1 MGKLFT
7 IAVLFSFNNL
17 LSQNS
22 DVKEAF
28 YKYKE
33 SILNQQGE
41 LAASMVNQKTLF
53 YYDDVLEASKNGD
66 SLSIE
71 NEGFFKKFMVL
82 SVRHRLRAEELFS
95 MTGKTLFE
103 HGVNQGWIGKESVQ
117 GIETG
122 TIEEDGKNAMVQM
135 FQNGKEVPYFFQFEK
150 ENGQWQLDLTS
161 IMETSEVALK
171 EYLKENNLNENQ
183 FILQILEMVTGS
195 APDNAVWHPLKK
207 N

>member
-1 MGKLFT
+1 MGKLFI

-17 LSQNS
+17 LSQNN

-41 LAASMVNQKTLF
+41 TAAGMVNKKTLF
-53 YYDDVLEASKNGD
+53 YYNDVLEASKNAD
-66 SLSIE
+66 SVSIE
-71 NEGFFKKFMVL
+71 NAGFFKKFMVL
-82 SVRHRLRAEELFS
+82 SVRHRLSPEDLFG

-122 TIEEDGKNAMVQM
+122 TIEEDGNNAMVQM

-150 ENGQWQLDLTS
+150 ENGQWLLDLTS

-171 EYLKENNLNENQ
+171 EYLKENDLNENQ
-183 FILQILEMVTGS
+183 FILQVLEMVTGS
-195 APDNAVWHPLKK
+195 TLSNAVWHPLKK

>member
-1 MGKLFT
+1 MERFFVIIALF
-7 IAVLFSFNNL
+7 FFNNL
-17 LSQNS
+17 LSQKS
-22 DVKEAF
+22 DVKDTF

-41 LAASMVNQKTLF
+41 LASAMVNQKTLF
-53 YYDDVLEASKNGD
+53 YYSDVLEASINAD
-66 SLSIE
+66 SLSLE
-71 NEGFFKKFMVL
+71 NSGFFKKFMVL
-82 SVRHRLRAEELFS
+82 SVRHRLSPEELFG

-122 TIEEDGKNAMVQM
+122 SIEEDGNNAMVQM

-150 ENGQWQLDLTS
+150 ENGQWLLDLTS

-171 EYLKENNLNENQ
+171 EYLKENDLNENQ
-183 FILQILEMVTGS
+183 FILQVLEMVTGS
-195 APDNAVWHPLKK
+195 TPSKSVWHPLKK